1 MLYHSRTKIPGSV
14 LRRKI
19 EIFIEERIMK
29 MRTRQRIILSILL
42 VNLLCAAFAFGQS
55 RREINFPDIMGYKTL
70 KCDLHMHTVFSDGSV
85 WPPVRVD
92 EAWSE
97 GLDVISI
104 TDHIEYQPHK
114 DDVPT
119 NHGRSYEIAV
129 SRAKERNI
137 LLIRGA
143 EFTRE
148 TPPGHFNAIFL
159 DDVKPLAVENLIDG
173 IKIANEQNAFVFWN
187 HPGWKPEH
195 KGWFDTH
202 TTLYENKLMHGIEVV
217 NGDSYYPEAHQWCL
231 EKNLTMMGNT
241 DIHQPATLLE
251 TSPDNHRSMTLVFAR
266 ERSIEAV
273 KEALVEGRTT
283 VWFKDQLIGRKKY
296 LDAIF
301 KESVEIGKPYNK
313 YKETIWVEIKNNSD
327 IDIVLE
333 RAGTQGPDKLTLAAN
348 ATTILMTG
356 IDTKADEAPEQIE
369 LSYVARNFLI
379 APDKGLP
386 VTLTIRLK

>member
-1 MLYHSRTKIPGSV
+1 MKTK
-14 LRRKI
+14 
-19 EIFIEERIMK
+19 
-29 MRTRQRIILSILL
+29 QRIILSILL
-42 VNLLCAAFAFGQS
+42 VNLLFAAFAFGQS
-55 RREINFPDIMGYKTL
+55 RREINFPDIMGFKTL

-92 EAWSE
+92 EAWRE
-97 GLDVISI
+97 GLDAISI

-114 DDVPT
+114 QDVPT

-137 LLIRGA
+137 LFIRAA

-159 DDVKPLAVENLIDG
+159 EDVKPLAVEDLIEG
-173 IKIANEQNAFVFWN
+173 IKIANKQNAFVFWN

-202 TTLYENKLMHGIEVV
+202 TTLYENKWMHGIEVV
-217 NGDSYYPEAHQWCL
+217 NGDSYYPEAHEWCL

-251 TSPDNHRSMTLVFAR
+251 TSAGNHRSMTLVFAR
-266 ERSIEAV
+266 ERSIDAV

-301 KESVEIGKPYNK
+301 KESVVIGKPYNK
-313 YKETIWVEIKNNSD
+313 YRDTILVEIKNNSD
-327 IDIVLE
+327 IDIDLE
-333 RAGTQGPDKLTLAAN
+333 RAGTQGPGKLTLAAN
-348 ATTILMTG
+348 ATTILRTG
-356 IDTKADEAPEQIE
+356 IGAKADEAPEQLE